1 MLKTT
6 KKPKS
11 QFILRI
17 LKAKILPPSTHT
29 IVFSKKRRYQK
40 PPDDI
45 VNYVV
50 EQDHENQPNTTATA
64 SSQVSDDHVDSSEDS
79 ESPFGSK
86 PASISTSLESL
97 LRESGLSIYQQKLF
111 DLGWDDLTFLST
123 RSEDELK
130 KIATSVGMKTGHIA
144 KFVFWISQ
152 KNR

>member
-1 MLKTT
+1 MHSRQSK
-6 KKPKS
+6 
-11 QFILRI
+11 R
-17 LKAKILPPSTHT
+17 KAALQTMILPAKRCAIMKCRIDNDKGEKTSHTESTS
-29 IVFSKKRRYQK
+29 IEF
-40 PPDDI
+40 
-45 VNYVV
+45 
-50 EQDHENQPNTTATA
+50 E
-64 SSQVSDDHVDSSEDS
+64 QVSDDHVDSSEDS

-86 PASISTSLESL
+86 PASISPSLASL

-130 KIATSVGMKTGHIA
+130 KIATAVGMKTGHIA